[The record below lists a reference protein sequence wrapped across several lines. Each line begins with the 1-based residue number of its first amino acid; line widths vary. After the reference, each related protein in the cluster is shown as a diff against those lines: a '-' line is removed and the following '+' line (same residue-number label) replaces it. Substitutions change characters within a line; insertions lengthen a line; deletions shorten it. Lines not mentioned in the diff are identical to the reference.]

1 MVFRGTLFTTGLFC
15 LLWTTVGCQS
25 LWQRDSAQTS
35 LLPSGN
41 NTTPPKTQYIKDSA
55 GFWGLDFGKLEGVG
69 LVTDLRGT
77 GSNPPPSGQRDY
89 LVDELKTYPEIENA
103 MNLVASKDTS
113 MVLVKGLVPPGAK
126 KGDRFDLELILP
138 PKPRLETSSLKYGFL
153 FKTRM
158 RPMVQLGTS
167 VKKGSVAGQGRG
179 SVLVDSLF
187 EPRKD
192 SENEIRGVIL
202 GGGILL
208 DDRSFGL
215 SVRSE
220 ENALRQATSIA
231 KAINERF
238 TTVTRDG
245 RTGVAT
251 PKTDKVIELTIPEGY
266 RLNIGRYSQ
275 VIGNIAF
282 DEQPQDRVNRL
293 EQLDLE
299 LNEPLTCRDAALRLE
314 AFGPDGVPALR
325 RGLLNSDQEIRFQS
339 AEALAYLGEPDGID
353 VLLEAATNSPN
364 LRWHALTALSASQSP
379 QAGEALFSL
388 MNVDSAETR
397 YGAFRAFQVRTP
409 NDPLARGEW
418 LADDFYFHE
427 VPSTGPP
434 MVHLSRSKRPEIT
447 LFGKDQQLTND
458 FIFVQNGLTIRADGK
473 GNLLLI
479 RYLPDQQEERRICST
494 NLSEAIRQLASLNC
508 SYTEMVELLQEAKK
522 NNQLTSRL
530 AINAVPRLNQ
540 NRFEPDEF
548 EIAED
553 KDTGGFFPSLFGSRK
568 EDSPS
573 TPAAKSSEPEELPLE
588 RESIGEETR
597 GSDDERLP
605 APAGDKRDEQQN

>member
-1 MVFRGTLFTTGLFC
+1 MVLRGTLLTTGIFC
-15 LLWTTVGCQS
+15 LLWISSGCQS
-25 LWQRDSAQTS
+25 LWQRDGVEAS
-35 LLPSGN
+35 LLPSSN
-41 NTTPPKTQYIKDSA
+41 STEPKTQYVKDSA
-55 GFWGLDFGKLEGVG
+55 GFWGLDFGKLEGIG
-69 LVTDLRGT
+69 LVTDLKGT

-89 LVDELKTYPEIENA
+89 LVDELKTYPEIDNA
-103 MNLVASKDTS
+103 MNLISSKDTS

-126 KGDRFDLELILP
+126 KGDRYDLELILP

-158 RPMVQLGTS
+158 RPMVQLGNS

-179 SVLVDSLF
+179 SVLIDSLF
-187 EPRKD
+187 ESRKD
-192 SENEIRGVIL
+192 SENDVRGVIL

-208 DDRSFGL
+208 DDRTFGL
-215 SVRSE
+215 KVKGE
-220 ENALRQATSIA
+220 ENPIREATSIA

-245 RTGVAT
+245 RSGVAT
-251 PKTDKVIELTIPEGY
+251 PKTDKVIELTIPESY

-275 VIGNIAF
+275 VIGNIAYG
-282 DEQPQDRVNRL
+282 EQAQDRVNRL
-293 EQLDLE
+293 ERLDRE
-299 LNEPLTCRDAALRLE
+299 LNDPDTCRDAALQLE
-314 AFGPDGVPALR
+314 ALGLDGVPALR
-325 RGLLNSDQEIRFQS
+325 RGLLNSDQEVRFQS

-353 VLLEAATNSPN
+353 VLLEAATNLPN

-379 QAGEALFSL
+379 QAGEALLSL

-397 YGAFRAFQVRTP
+397 YGAFRAFQVRNP

-427 VPSTGPP
+427 VPSSGPP
-434 MVHLSRSKRPEIT
+434 MVHLSRSKRPEVT

-473 GNLLLI
+473 GSLLLI
-479 RYLPDQQEERRICST
+479 RYLPNQQEERRICST
-494 NLSEAIRQLASLNC
+494 NLGDAIRQLAALNC
-508 SYTEMVELLQEAKK
+508 SYTELVELLQEAKR

-548 EIAED
+548 EVAD
-553 KDTGGFFPSLFGSRK
+553 GKDSGGFFPSLFGTRK
-568 EDSPS
+568 EESS
-573 TPAAKSSEPEELPLE
+573 WNQRAKSTSAEELRLE
-588 RESIGEETR
+588 SETADESLQR
-597 GSDDERLP
+597 SDDERLP
-605 APAGDKRDEQQN
+605 SPSGEKRD

>member
-1 MVFRGTLFTTGLFC
+1 MVFRGTLLTIGLFC
-15 LLWTTVGCQS
+15 LIWTTVGCQS
-25 LWQRDSAQTS
+25 LWQRDGAQTS

-41 NTTPPKTQYIKDSA
+41 STPPTTQYVKDSA

-89 LVDELKTYPEIENA
+89 LIDELKTYPEIENA
-103 MNLVASKDTS
+103 MNLVASDDTS
-113 MVLVKGLVPPGAK
+113 MVLVKGMVPPGAK
-126 KGDRFDLELILP
+126 KGDRYDLELILP

-153 FKTRM
+153 LKTRM
-158 RPMVQLGTS
+158 RPMVQLGNT
-167 VKKGSVAGQGRG
+167 VKKGAISGQGRG

-192 SENEIRGVIL
+192 SENEVRGVIL

-215 SVRSE
+215 GVRSE
-220 ENALRQATSIA
+220 ENPLRQATSIA

-245 RTGVAT
+245 RSGVAT
-251 PKTDKVIELTIPEGY
+251 PKTDKAIELTIPESY

-293 EQLDLE
+293 EQLDRE

-314 AFGPDGVPALR
+314 ALGPEGIPALR
-325 RGLLNSDQEIRFQS
+325 RGLLNSDQEVRFQS

-418 LADDFYFHE
+418 LADDFYFHQ
-427 VPSTGPP
+427 VPSSGPP

-447 LFGKDQQLTND
+447 LFGKDHQLTND

-479 RYLPDQQEERRICST
+479 RYLPDQQEERRVCST
-494 NLSEAIRQLASLNC
+494 NLGEAIRQLAALNC
-508 SYTEMVELLQEAKK
+508 SYTEMVELLQEAKR

-530 AINAVPRLNQ
+530 AINSVPRLNQ

-548 EIAED
+548 EVVED
-553 KDTGGFFPSLFGSRK
+553 KDSGGFFPSLFGTRK
-568 EDSPS
+568 EESPS
-573 TPAAKSSEPEELPLE
+573 TSAEKSPAAEELRLE
-588 RESIGEETR
+588 PITSGDENQS
-597 GSDDERLP
+597 SDDERLP
-605 APAGDKRDEQQN
+605 APAGDKRDQPLN